1 MVQWSPFNESI
12 LGSASADRRVGIWD
26 LSRIGQEQSP
36 EDAQDG
42 PPELLFLHGGHTSK
56 VSDFSWNPSEPWTI
70 ASVSE
75 DNVLQVWQMAEEIYA
90 ADDDGN
96 DDEGEDDDDG
106 IDEDDDDDCG
116 ENDLKNKNDA
126 EANKDKQGAG
136 DKKTGTSGSSDD
148 QALGD
153 DELE

>member
-1 MVQWSPFNESI
+1 MVEWSPFNESI

-26 LSRIGQEQSP
+26 LSRIGMEQSP
-36 EDAQDG
+36 EDAEDG

-56 VSDFSWNPSEPWTI
+56 VSDFSWNDQDPWTI

-90 ADDDGN
+90 GE
-96 DDEGEDDDDG
+96 EGEEQ
-106 IDEDDDDDCG
+106 DEDENSTGQG
-116 ENDLKNKNDA
+116 E
-126 EANKDKQGAG
+126 DKL
-136 DKKTGTSGSSDD
+136 
-148 QALGD
+148 LGD